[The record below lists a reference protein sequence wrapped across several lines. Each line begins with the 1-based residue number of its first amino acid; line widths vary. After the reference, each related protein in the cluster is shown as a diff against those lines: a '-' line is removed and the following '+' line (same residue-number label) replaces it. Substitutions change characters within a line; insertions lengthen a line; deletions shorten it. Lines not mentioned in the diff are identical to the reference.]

1 MSLKD
6 KLAKVNVGKIAA
18 DGAARRKE
26 GHAPDAQKTAI
37 GFHVD
42 SIYSDRKI
50 AEENER
56 LKESVAK
63 FEGSEPSKKLD
74 PKTIKPSRWANRS
87 EQSFHSKEF
96 ADLKKEIESAGGN
109 VQAIKVRPLAG
120 SETEFEIV
128 FGHRR
133 HRACL
138 ELDLPVL
145 ALIEPIS
152 NAELFSQM
160 DRENRQ
166 RADLRP
172 YEQGLM
178 YARALDEA
186 LFPSMR
192 KMAESLG
199 VDASI
204 ISKAVVVARLPQRV
218 LEAFPSPLDIQFNWA
233 TLLTSVIQKDPDA
246 VLNRAT
252 EVLAMD
258 PRPSGSKTFKHLVGE
273 SSNERTPGKDV
284 DVTGKSGAKST
295 ISFNIKTKVFSI
307 AITGL
312 EKNKLTALEK
322 LLKEL

>member
-6 KLAKVNVGKIAA
+6 KLSKVNVGKIAA
-18 DGAARRKE
+18 DGAARRKD
-26 GHAPDAQKTAI
+26 GHAPEAQKTAI

-63 FEGSEPSKKLD
+63 FEGSEPTRRLD
-74 PKTIKPSRWANRS
+74 PKFIKASRWANRS
-87 EQSFHSKEF
+87 EDSFKSKEF
-96 ADLKKEIESAGGN
+96 EALKSEIESAGGN
-109 VQAIKVRPLAG
+109 VQAIKVRPMAG
-120 SETEFEIV
+120 MAGEYEIV

-138 ELDLPVL
+138 ELGLAVL
-145 ALIEPIS
+145 ALIEVVS
-152 NAELFSQM
+152 DAELFAQM

-178 YARALDEA
+178 YARALDDG

-192 KMAESLG
+192 RMAESLG
-199 VDASI
+199 VSTAG
-204 ISKAVVVARLPQRV
+204 ISKAVALARLPQCV
-218 LEAFPSPLDIQFNWA
+218 LDAFSSPLDIQFNWA
-233 TLLTSVIQKDPDA
+233 TLLTEALQKDPDA
-246 VLNRAT
+246 VLSRAAELLT
-252 EVLAMD
+252 AV
-258 PRPSGSKTFKHLVGE
+258 PKPSASRVFGRLVGISGE
-273 SSNERTPGKDV
+273 EGGASKDV
-284 DVTGKSGAKST
+284 EVKGKSGAKAK
-295 ISFNIKTKVFSI
+295 ISFNPKTKVFSI
-307 AITGL
+307 AINGL
-312 EKNKLTALEK
+312 EKNQLHTLER